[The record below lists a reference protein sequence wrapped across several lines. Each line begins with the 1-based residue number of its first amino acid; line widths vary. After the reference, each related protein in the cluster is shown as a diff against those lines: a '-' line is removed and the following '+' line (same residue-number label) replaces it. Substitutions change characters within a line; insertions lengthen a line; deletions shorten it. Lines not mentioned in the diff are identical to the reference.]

1 MSPQKQSVV
10 DGMRMIALKLEF
22 GVFHNQVFE
31 RYLSIFSSNMQKSCA
46 SCLSLTHCMRK
57 DEILFNTLIL

>member
-1 MSPQKQSVV
+1 MMVMMSVDLSFHLFFSASPQKQSIV

-31 RYLSIFSSNMQKSCA
+31 R
-46 SCLSLTHCMRK
+46 
-57 DEILFNTLIL
+57 

>member
-1 MSPQKQSVV
+1 MSQKQSVV

-31 RYLSIFSSNMQKSCA
+31 RYLSIC
-46 SCLSLTHCMRK
+46 
-57 DEILFNTLIL
+57 ILEHAEELCVMSVIV

>member
-1 MSPQKQSVV
+1 MSVDLFFPSFFFSASPQKQNIV

-31 RYLSIFSSNMQKSCA
+31 RLLFSSQ
-46 SCLSLTHCMRK
+46 
-57 DEILFNTLIL
+57 F